1 MKKTN
6 REPVLIGDEGAI
18 FCLNLRPYKLG
29 DFIKMRLKKNR
40 KKIVP
45 VR

>member
-1 MKKTN
+1 MEKTN
-6 REPVLIGDEGAI
+6 REPVLIGDVSAI
-18 FCLNLRPYKLG
+18 FFLNLRPFKLG